1 MQSRST
7 FDSTKVTLH
16 RRELPILHRFG
27 SAAWMCGLRV
37 DKRWYRLL
45 KYSQP
50 NLDTPHFF
58 ETFTPMQ
65 AATDLPTSPSASND
79 IVTLQAHILQQQ
91 AQFPAA
97 TGALSWILSALS
109 ISAKMIAAHVRRAR
123 LDDVLGT
130 VGNQNVQGEQ
140 QQKLDVI
147 ANDIL
152 LRTLGGR
159 EGVAIV
165 ASEENEEPVILR
177 SDDSAERKYCVLFD
191 PLDGSSNLDICGSV
205 GTIFSI
211 LRKDRRTPNAND
223 SLLQC
228 GAEQV
233 AAGYVLYGSSTVF
246 VLTIGRGVDMFVLD
260 PAYGAFMRVAQ
271 GLRTPM
277 KNKCYSVNEGNRAS
291 FPEGYQRYLTWA
303 QEQGYSSR
311 YVGAMVADVH
321 RILLQGGVFM
331 YPPTKKAPKGKLRLM
346 YEANPMAMIIEQAG
360 GKALASPSE
369 RILDVKPSDIHQ
381 RTSVI
386 IGSGDEVDHVVRHL
400 SQ

>member
-1 MQSRST
+1 MSAIADNAAAPAARSN
-7 FDSTKVTLH
+7 
-16 RRELPILHRFG
+16 E
-27 SAAWMCGLRV
+27 
-37 DKRWYRLL
+37 
-45 KYSQP
+45 
-50 NLDTPHFF
+50 
-58 ETFTPMQ
+58 
-65 AATDLPTSPSASND
+65 

-91 AQFPAA
+91 ARYPEASGQF
-97 TGALSWILSALS
+97 SWILSALA
-109 ISAKMIAAHVRRAR
+109 ISAKMIASHVRRAR

-177 SDDSAERKYCVLFD
+177 ADDAAERKYCVLFD
-191 PLDGSSNLDICGSV
+191 PLDGSSNLDVCGAV

-211 LRKDRRTPNAND
+211 LRKDRRAAQPQA

-228 GAEQV
+228 GSEQV

-246 VLTIGRGVDMFVLD
+246 VLTIGLGVDMFVLD

-271 GLRTPM
+271 GVRIPQAH
-277 KNKCYSVNEGNRAS
+277 KCYSVNEGNRLS
-291 FPEGYQRYLTWA
+291 FPEGFQKYLSWA
-303 QEQGYSSR
+303 QERGYSSR
-311 YVGAMVADVH
+311 YAGAMVADVH

-331 YPPTKKAPKGKLRLM
+331 YPPTRKAPKGKLRLM
-346 YEANPMAMIIEQAG
+346 YEANPMAMIVEQAG
-360 GKALASPSE
+360 GKALCSPGE
-369 RILDVKPSDIHQ
+369 RILDVKPTDIHQ
-381 RTSVI
+381 RVPVI
-386 IGSGDEVDHVVRHL
+386 LGSSEEVDHVAAHL
-400 SQ
+400 

>member
-1 MQSRST
+1 M
-7 FDSTKVTLH
+7 
-16 RRELPILHRFG
+16 
-27 SAAWMCGLRV
+27 
-37 DKRWYRLL
+37 
-45 KYSQP
+45 
-50 NLDTPHFF
+50 
-58 ETFTPMQ
+58 
-65 AATDLPTSPSASND
+65 SASIDTAAAEPSRRND

-91 AQFPAA
+91 TRYPEASGQF
-97 TGALSWILSALS
+97 SWILSALS
-109 ISAKMIAAHVRRAR
+109 ISAKMIASHVRRAR

-130 VGNQNVQGEQ
+130 VGNHNVQGEQ

-177 SDDSAERKYCVLFD
+177 ADDAEERKYCVLFD
-191 PLDGSSNLDICGSV
+191 PLDGSSNLDVCGAV

-211 LRKDRRTPNAND
+211 LRKDRRSPQPQA

-246 VLTIGRGVDMFVLD
+246 VLTIGMGVDMFVLD

-271 GLRTPM
+271 GVRLPKT
-277 KNKCYSVNEGNRAS
+277 NKCYSVNEGNRLS
-291 FPEGYQRYLTWA
+291 FPEGFQKYLSWA
-303 QEQGYSSR
+303 QERGYSSR
-311 YVGAMVADVH
+311 YAGAMVADVH

-331 YPPTKKAPKGKLRLM
+331 YPPTRKAPKGKLRLM
-346 YEANPMAMIIEQAG
+346 YEANPMAMIVEQAG
-360 GKALASPSE
+360 GKALSGPTE
-369 RILDVKPSDIHQ
+369 RILDVRPTDIHQ
-381 RTSVI
+381 RVPVI
-386 IGSGDEVDHVVRHL
+386 LGSSEEVDHVAAHL
-400 SQ
+400 